1 VIVEMT
7 EPYIP
12 GFLAFREVDHLLKC
26 IEQLHAR
33 DSMPQVCMHVCD
45 VTLFI
50 VQHKYLIGEIEASS
64 NLRKNIAK
72 CFSVVEHN

>member
-1 VIVEMT
+1 MNHILQVLTEKYVIVEMS
-7 EPYIP
+7 EPYIA

-26 IEQLHAR
+26 IEQLHAQ

-50 VQHKYLIGEIEASS
+50 VQHKYLIRENLTNSSIE
-64 NLRKNIAK
+64 
-72 CFSVVEHN
+72 